1 MLASLDAMETLAK
14 SGNLITTL
22 ESTALLNSSGLETK
36 FCTRAAVILFLNHIE
51 TVQVID
57 AD

>member
-1 MLASLDAMETLAK
+1 METLAK

-51 TVQVID
+51 TVQAID